1 MNRYQ
6 INEGEKYL
14 NEREIKVVEEEE
26 NDDNIASFPV
36 QCSIS
41 KTAEKEGRFRLYGK
55 CLYSIVR

>member
-26 NDDNIASFPV
+26 NDDNILLSANWKMFASL
-36 QCSIS
+36 QLEMNN
-41 KTAEKEGRFRLYGK
+41 TK
-55 CLYSIVR
+55 CILSQNKLQ